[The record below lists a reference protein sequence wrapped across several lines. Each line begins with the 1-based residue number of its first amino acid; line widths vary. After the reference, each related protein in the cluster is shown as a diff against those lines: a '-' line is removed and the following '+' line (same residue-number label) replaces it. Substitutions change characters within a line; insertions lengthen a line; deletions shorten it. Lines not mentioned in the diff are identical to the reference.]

1 MLLSEIHL
9 IGAKTQE
16 LLIGPASCPA
26 LAAAGVRFCGISD
39 AVAPYRMQ
47 RPALPFG
54 EVLGVVAG
62 EGRVWLAGEGWRSL
76 RAGECYLAPRGAAQ
90 GFFPAPGRRW
100 RIVWVHYVEP
110 TPAERVISGD
120 RARVV
125 AGNAEALAEAIRR
138 LHTEVLGPHEAAMTA
153 QLAGWVHLCAL
164 RLVREHETVR
174 GDERLRR
181 LWTRVDA
188 ELGAAWDLGALA
200 GAAGLSGEHLR
211 RLCQRELG
219 RSPMAEVTRLR
230 MHRAGLLLRGT
241 PSKVEAVAAAV
252 GYGSVYAFS
261 AAFRR
266 EVGVPPS
273 AWRRGAAGEGAG
285 AAAEI

>member
-9 IGAKTQE
+9 IGARTQE
-16 LLIGPASCPA
+16 LLVGPASCPA
-26 LAAAGVRFCGISD
+26 LAAAGIQVCGISD
-39 AVAPYRMQ
+39 AVAPYRME
-47 RPALPFG
+47 RPAPLFS
-54 EVLGVVAG
+54 EVVAVVAG
-62 EGRVWLAGEGWRSL
+62 QGRVWLADEGWRSL
-76 RAGECYLAPRGAAQ
+76 RAGECYLAPRGAPQ
-90 GFFPAPGRRW
+90 GFFPEPGRRW
-100 RIVWVHYVEP
+100 RIAWVHYVEP
-110 TPAERVISGD
+110 TPAERVIPGD
-120 RARVV
+120 RARVL
-125 AGNAEALAEAIRR
+125 AGSADALAEAIRR

-164 RLVREHETVR
+164 RLVREPDSAR

-188 ELGAAWDLGALA
+188 ELGAAWTLDTLA
-200 GAAGLSGEHLR
+200 AAAHVSGEHLR

-273 AWRRGAAGEGAG
+273 AWRTGTSANEA
-285 AAAEI
+285 